1 MLALTPA
8 TRIFVAVAPVD
19 LRRGFDGLSAHVQTV
34 LERQV
39 VEGGLFVFTNRR
51 RNRLRLLWWDGSGLW
66 LATKRLEGGFLSW
79 PVGDGV
85 AVGLRPEQL
94 SALQIDF
101 WSGDKLDQDLLALL
115 ASLRPHYQTAI
126 LSNYW
131 PNGRDL
137 IGRVSGLAQIVD
149 TIFISS
155 EEGLAKPDARL
166 YQRVTERLGVAPA
179 DTVLVDDFVANID
192 GARAAGWQTIHYR
205 AGLDVRA
212 ALEQLGVAIPA
223 RYPPP

>member
-8 TRIFVAVAPVD
+8 TRIFVAMAPVD

-94 SALQIDF
+94 SALM
-101 WSGDKLDQDLLALL
+101 
-115 ASLRPHYQTAI
+115 T
-126 LSNYW
+126 
-131 PNGRDL
+131 
-137 IGRVSGLAQIVD
+137 GLEVQ
-149 TIFISS
+149 
-155 EEGLAKPDARL
+155 EK
-166 YQRVTERLGVAPA
+166 
-179 DTVLVDDFVANID
+179 
-192 GARAAGWQTIHYR
+192 AGWYR
-205 AGLDVRA
+205 R
-212 ALEQLGVAIPA
+212 
-223 RYPPP
+223 